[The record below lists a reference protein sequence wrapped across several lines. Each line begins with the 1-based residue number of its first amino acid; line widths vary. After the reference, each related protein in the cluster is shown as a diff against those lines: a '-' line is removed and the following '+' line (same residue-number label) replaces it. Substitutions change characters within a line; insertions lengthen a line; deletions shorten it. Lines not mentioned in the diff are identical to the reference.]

1 MKKNAVFQ
9 KVPEI
14 CSALLNAPKN
24 ENKEK
29 KKIENIVVTIESP
42 KTSQHKEVGPSMKIP
57 SVVANSTTNLNKGG
71 SKGAIISVARG
82 VVPLT
87 KKAAAPITQGPGG
100 AKCPVIQISIQKPQA
115 PLQKVAAQL
124 HKKGE
129 TPETLIKRCTT
140 PTKH

>member
-9 KVPEI
+9 KVPDL
-14 CSALLNAPKN
+14 CSALLNAPK
-24 ENKEK
+24 EIKEK
-29 KKIENIVVTIESP
+29 KRIENIVVTIDSP
-42 KTSQHKEVGPSMKIP
+42 KGNQHKEMGASMKFP

-71 SKGAIISVARG
+71 PKGGIISVPRG

-87 KKAAAPITQGPGG
+87 KKAPVQNLQGPGG
-100 AKCPVIQISIQKPQA
+100 AKCPVVSISIQKPQA
-115 PLQKVAAQL
+115 APLKIAVQPP
-124 HKKGE
+124 KKGE